1 MTEGGFVYLLLLP
14 FFPTVCCSASPT
26 FLISSTIYYI
36 PFDLHWLAKL
46 FDANV
51 NIAMPIIALIHFG
64 VIEVL
69 PELAMACINSPFMRL
84 FCMHYV
90 CTDIPASPSLFPFPA
105 HVG

>member
-1 MTEGGFVYLLLLP
+1 MTEGGFVYYSYLVSLLFAVLLVP
-14 FFPTVCCSASPT
+14 HA
-26 FLISSTIYYI
+26 FLISSTVYCI
-36 PFDLHWLAKL
+36 PFELHWLAKV

-51 NIAMPIIALIHFG
+51 NIAMPIIAFIHFG

-69 PELAMACINSPFMRL
+69 PELAMACINSLFRRL

-90 CTDIPASPSLFPFPA
+90 CTDIPASPSLFPA